1 MSEPKIEA
9 DEIVK
14 LLIHLKVQALKLT
27 EQLDT
32 TPRFKQKLR
41 ERIAAGEWAMRSA
54 VEDLGRS
61 LP

>member
-1 MSEPKIEA
+1 MSEPKVETE
-9 DEIVK
+9 EIVK
-14 LLIHLKVQALKLT
+14 LLIHLKAQALKLT